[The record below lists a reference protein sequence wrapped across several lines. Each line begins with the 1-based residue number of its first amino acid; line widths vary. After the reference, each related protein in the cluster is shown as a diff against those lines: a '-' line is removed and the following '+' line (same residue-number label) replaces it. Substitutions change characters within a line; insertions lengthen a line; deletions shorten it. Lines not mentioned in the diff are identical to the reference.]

1 MALLTLTTAI
11 MYSNKAKAGYENV
24 SRYTYDKTL
33 TGSSDSAVELKNC
46 QKAVGA
52 ELEKLNQSGRRAIDQ
67 AECAIRTMHYGEFQ
81 DDVTSV
87 TGGFTF

>member
-11 MYSNKAKAGYENV
+11 MYSNKARAGYENV
-24 SRYTYDKTL
+24 ARYTYDKTL
-33 TGSSDSAVELKNC
+33 SNSSDLAVELQNC
-46 QKAVGA
+46 QNAVKT
-52 ELEKLNQSGRRAIDQ
+52 ELEKITQSGRHAIDQ